1 MQTQNRFLDDLARV
15 TSGAMGVAAGVR
27 GEVEARVREQL
38 ERILAQ
44 MDLVPREE
52 FEVVKAMAA
61 KARSEQEELEAR
73 VAQLEVLLAE
83 KGTKSKAATAAGSA
97 SAKRSRQK
105 TKAKPDSAAKRER
118 ASSSAQDSDK

>member
-38 ERILAQ
+38 ERVLSQ

-61 KARSEQEELEAR
+61 KARAEQELLSER
-73 VAQLEVLLAE
+73 VAQLEALLAE
-83 KGTKSKAATAAGSA
+83 KASGAPAPRAAKASAAKKSRAKAKTVSKAAPKAGETGEA
-97 SAKRSRQK
+97 
-105 TKAKPDSAAKRER
+105 P
-118 ASSSAQDSDK
+118 

>member
-61 KARSEQEELEAR
+61 KARSEHEELTAR
-73 VAQLEVLLAE
+73 IAQLEVLLAE
-83 KGTKSKAATAAGSA
+83 KQARTGSAKSSGAAAG
-97 SAKRSRQK
+97 KK
-105 TKAKPDSAAKRER
+105 TRPKAKAKSGTAQASGESGATGAADEK
-118 ASSSAQDSDK
+118 

>member
-38 ERILAQ
+38 ERVLAQ

-52 FEVVKAMAA
+52 FEVVKLIAA
-61 KARSEQEELEAR
+61 KARSEQEILTKRVERLEA
-73 VAQLEVLLAE
+73 LLAE
-83 KGTKSKAATAAGSA
+83 KSQDGGSA
-97 SAKRSRQK
+97 RPSAASGTRKAPGKARESAKNSP
-105 TKAKPDSAAKRER
+105 KPA
-118 ASSSAQDSDK
+118 

>member
-61 KARSEQEELEAR
+61 KARSEQEELTAR
-73 VAQLEVLLAE
+73 VAQLEVLLSE
-83 KGTKSKAATAAGSA
+83 KQAQSGAVKRAGASGGKKTRPKAKAKAGTAQASGESDAAGA
-97 SAKRSRQK
+97 
-105 TKAKPDSAAKRER
+105 PDEK
-118 ASSSAQDSDK
+118 

>member
-38 ERILAQ
+38 ERVLAQ

-61 KARSEQEELEAR
+61 KARSEQEELVAR

-83 KGTKSKAATAAGSA
+83 KGAKTESVKAENVS
-97 SAKRSRQK
+97 SPKRTRQK
-105 TKAKPDSAAKRER
+105 AKAKPGSSLKSGDAESGSP
-118 ASSSAQDSDK
+118 ASDD

>member
-15 TSGAMGVAAGVR
+15 TSGAVGVAAGLR

-38 ERILAQ
+38 ERVLSQ

-61 KARSEQEELEAR
+61 KARAEQELLSER
-73 VAQLEVLLAE
+73 VAQLEALLVE
-83 KGTKSKAATAAGSA
+83 KAPAAASARASKAA
-97 SAKRSRQK
+97 SAKKPRA
-105 TKAKPDSAAKRER
+105 KAKTSAKAAPKSGD
-118 ASSSAQDSDK
+118 ASEEP

>member
-15 TSGAMGVAAGVR
+15 TSGAVGVAAGLR

-38 ERILAQ
+38 ERVLSQ

-61 KARSEQEELEAR
+61 KARAEQELLSER
-73 VAQLEVLLAE
+73 VAQLEALLVE
-83 KGTKSKAATAAGSA
+83 KAPAAASARASKAS
-97 SAKRSRQK
+97 SAKKPRA
-105 TKAKPDSAAKRER
+105 KAKTSAKAAPKSGD
-118 ASSSAQDSDK
+118 ASEEP

>member
-61 KARSEQEELEAR
+61 KARSEQEELAAR

-83 KGTKSKAATAAGSA
+83 TGSKSKVAAAAGGTV
-97 SAKRSRQK
+97 AKRSRQK
-105 TKAKPDSAAKRER
+105 AKAKPDSAAKQE
-118 ASSSAQDSDK
+118 APSSSARDSDK

>member
-61 KARSEQEELEAR
+61 KARSEQEELAAR

-83 KGTKSKAATAAGSA
+83 KGAKSKAATAAGGA

-105 TKAKPDSAAKRER
+105 TKAKPDSAAKQER
-118 ASSSAQDSDK
+118 PSSSAQDSDK

>member
-27 GEVEARVREQL
+27 GEIEARVREQL
-38 ERILAQ
+38 ERVLSQ

-61 KARSEQEELEAR
+61 KARAEQELLSER
-73 VAQLEVLLAE
+73 VAQLEALLAE
-83 KGTKSKAATAAGSA
+83 KAPKTAASRAAKATAAKKPRA
-97 SAKRSRQK
+97 QAKTSAKAT
-105 TKAKPDSAAKRER
+105 TKAGDAGETS
-118 ASSSAQDSDK
+118 

>member
-38 ERILAQ
+38 ERVLAQ

-61 KARSEQEELEAR
+61 KARSEQEELAAR
-73 VAQLEVLLAE
+73 VAQLEVLLAQKGAKAE
-83 KGTKSKAATAAGSA
+83 TVKAESGASPKRTRQKAKAKPGSGTKSSEAESGSPA
-97 SAKRSRQK
+97 S
-105 TKAKPDSAAKRER
+105 D
-118 ASSSAQDSDK
+118 D

>member
-38 ERILAQ
+38 ERVLAQ

-61 KARSEQEELEAR
+61 KARSEQEELTAR

-83 KGTKSKAATAAGSA
+83 KTPKSKAAPAAGA
-97 SAKRSRQK
+97 SGVKRTRQK
-105 TKAKPDSAAKRER
+105 AKAKPESAPDSAPDTGGSAK
-118 ASSSAQDSDK
+118 SS

>member
-38 ERILAQ
+38 ERVLAQ

-61 KARSEQEELEAR
+61 KARSEQEELAAR
-73 VAQLEVLLAE
+73 VAQLEVLFAQKGMKTETPQAE
-83 KGTKSKAATAAGSA
+83 SATGTKRTRQKAKVTAKTAPELGETKTGPSA
-97 SAKRSRQK
+97 S
-105 TKAKPDSAAKRER
+105 D
-118 ASSSAQDSDK
+118 D

>member
-1 MQTQNRFLDDLARV
+1 MQTQNRLLDDLARV

-38 ERILAQ
+38 ERVLAQ

-61 KARSEQEELEAR
+61 KARSEQEELVAR
-73 VAQLEVLLAE
+73 ITQLEVLLAE
-83 KGTKSKAATAAGSA
+83 KGAKTA
-97 SAKRSRQK
+97 SAQSPGASEGKRSRQK
-105 TKAKPDSAAKRER
+105 AKANPKSAA
-118 ASSSAQDSDK
+118 ASGGAGGNAATSEE

>member
-61 KARSEQEELEAR
+61 KARSEQEELAAR

-83 KGTKSKAATAAGSA
+83 KGSKSKATAAAGDTG
-97 SAKRSRQK
+97 AKRSRQK
-105 TKAKPDSAAKRER
+105 AKAKPDSAAKQETP
-118 ASSSAQDSDK
+118 SSSGQDSDK

>member
-38 ERILAQ
+38 ERVLAQ

-61 KARSEQEELEAR
+61 KARSEQEELAAK
-73 VAQLEVLLAE
+73 VAQLEVLLAQ
-83 KGTKSKAATAAGSA
+83 KGTKAEPAQAAAGSGT
-97 SAKRSRQK
+97 KRNRQK
-105 TKAKPDSAAKRER
+105 AKVNPKSAPE
-118 ASSSAQDSDK
+118 SSGSEKSPSVSDD

>member
-27 GEVEARVREQL
+27 GEIEARVREQL
-38 ERILAQ
+38 ERVLSQ

-61 KARSEQEELEAR
+61 KARAEQEVMSER
-73 VAQLEVLLAE
+73 VAQLEALLAE
-83 KGTKSKAATAAGSA
+83 NAPAAASARASKPA
-97 SAKRSRQK
+97 SAKKPRPKAKTSARSRPK
-105 TKAKPDSAAKRER
+105 SEDGGE
-118 ASSSAQDSDK
+118 AS